1 MEIRAG
7 TSGYSYKEWK
17 GSFYP
22 EKCPPKDMLA
32 FYAERLPAVEIN
44 NTFYR
49 MPKREVV
56 ESWAA
61 QTPAGFRFAIK
72 VSQRITHRK
81 RLKDVEEEVD
91 YLIGQL
97 DPLGERLGVLL
108 VQLPPNAKQNLERL
122 ERFLD
127 HLGHRARA
135 SFEFRHESWEDEAV
149 LACLRER
156 GAAWV
161 TSETAEAEAALHETA
176 GFGYLRL
183 RREDYTTPDLVA
195 WADRLRATAWDE
207 TFVFFKH
214 ERVGPALAAE
224 FGALAGARPAVRVSA
239 KAKSTRKRE
248 AG

>member
-1 MEIRAG
+1 
-7 TSGYSYKEWK
+7 
-17 GSFYP
+17 
-22 EKCPPKDMLA
+22 
-32 FYAERLPAVEIN
+32 
-44 NTFYR
+44 

-61 QTPAGFRFAIK
+61 QTPDGFRFAIK

-81 RLKDVEEEVD
+81 RLKEVEEEVD
-91 YLIGQL
+91 YLLGQL
-97 DPLGERLGVLL
+97 EPLGDRLGVLL

-127 HLGHRARA
+127 HLGRRARA
-135 SFEFRHESWEDEAV
+135 AFEFRHESWQDDTV

-161 TSETAEAEAALHETA
+161 ASETTEAEATLHETA

-183 RREDYTTPDLVA
+183 RREDYAPPDLVA
-195 WADRLRATAWDE
+195 WADRLRATAWGE

-214 ERVGPALAAE
+214 EVVGPALACE
-224 FGALAGARPAVRVSA
+224 FNALAGPRRAVSVPA
-239 KAKSTRKRE
+239 KATSAREREPAKATSARERE

>member
-22 EKCPPKDMLA
+22 EKCAPGDMLG

-61 QTPAGFRFAIK
+61 QTPAAFRFAIK

-81 RLKDVEEEVD
+81 RLKETEEEVD
-91 YLIGQL
+91 FLLGQL
-97 DPLGERLGVLL
+97 EPLGDRLGVLL

-127 HLGHRARA
+127 HLGRRARA
-135 SFEFRHESWEDEAV
+135 AFEFRHESWQDDAV

-161 TSETAEAEAALHETA
+161 ASETAEAEAALHETA
-176 GFGYLRL
+176 RFGYLRL
-183 RREDYTTPDLVA
+183 RREDYTTPDLIV
-195 WADRLRATAWDE
+195 WADRLRATGWDE
-207 TFVFFKH
+207 SFVFFKH
-214 ERVGPALAAE
+214 EVVGPALASE
-224 FGALAGARPAVRVSA
+224 FVALAGPRRAVRVPA
-239 KAKSTRKRE
+239 KKPSTRKRA